1 MSAVRWLFL
10 VAAVSILACGPK
22 DQNGGPNTAEQGQ
35 DTSDA
40 LAVLPGGAIAVG
52 TVDARAFFGSQTFGA
67 DFAKLVEKYVPVG
80 DEAGFKASRD
90 VDRITFATYA
100 YSGVDV
106 AAVVIGRFDEAK
118 IKAAAASHT
127 STKGG
132 NVIVASQYLGRDVYT
147 VSNVGFTLFGSDRAI
162 AGTEAGIRRVLERI
176 KDKRVHRDLPQWMI
190 TTVETPGAA
199 AAVAADFAT
208 NPMPAQTIAQIPV
221 PNAKDLK
228 AARVVATFDQGVK
241 LAAALT
247 FPDEATANKA
257 SDTVK
262 QAGSYSKWLSFIGVR
277 VQNFDVTVEK
287 ADVQVK
293 VGVDDQSLRSLLA
306 QAPQFLPAPSTPTA
320 PPQQ

>member
-1 MSAVRWLFL
+1 MKALWLFL
-10 VAAVSILACGPK
+10 IVALFVGCGPK
-22 DQNGGPNTAEQGQ
+22 ESDGNVKNADQGQ
-35 DTSDA
+35 NTDDA

-67 DFAKLVEKYVPVG
+67 DLAKLVEKYIPIG
-80 DEAGFKASRD
+80 QEAGFTASKD
-90 VDRITFATYA
+90 VDRITFASYA

-106 AAVVIGRFDEAK
+106 AAIVVGRFDEAK

-127 STKGG
+127 STRGG

-147 VSNVGFTLFGSDRAI
+147 VSNVGFTLLAPDRAV

-176 KDKRVHRDLPQWMI
+176 KDKRVKRDLPQWMI
-190 TTVETPGAA
+190 ATVETQGAA

-208 NPMPAQTIAQIPV
+208 NPMPQQTLAQIPV

-228 AARVVATFDQGVK
+228 AARIVATFDQGIK

-247 FPDEATANKA
+247 FPDEATAQNA
-257 SDTVK
+257 SQTVK
-262 QAGSYSKWLSFIGVR
+262 QAGTYTKWLSLIGVR

-293 VGVDDQSLRSLLA
+293 VGVDDQSLRNLVA
-306 QAPQFLPAPSTPTA
+306 QAPSWLPP
-320 PPQQ
+320 PPQQPQ